1 VEFESFEIKIEV
13 MDFKSFGTNQLVGQ
27 YSIGLSTLFRNP
39 QHEIFNTWLPL
50 THPLEGLDPQ
60 GFLLVSAYIISP
72 EDRPPVHD
80 INEANVDEEPDEFGG
95 KPDD

>member
-1 VEFESFEIKIEV
+1 
-13 MDFKSFGTNQLVGQ
+13 M

-39 QHEIFNTWLPL
+39 QHEVFNTWLPI
-50 THPLEGLDPQ
+50 THPNEGLEPQ
-60 GFLLVSAYIISP
+60 GFLLISAYIISP